1 MEINFKIKL
10 PEIKISESNNQEN
23 IQLPKA
29 LKICY
34 EYAFDNSKISI
45 NRQNNQNKQNNVIMI
60 DSSELVLNGQNNN
73 LLINKDK
80 ENTLSNNEN
89 DKENSYE
96 NTQALKKEE
105 KGEPLDNN
113 IISKTN
119 QYAETICLD
128 ANHADN
134 NIRKN
139 QYKERNNEKTPILV
153 ERKKLSNDYKVY
165 NHQNKNEENLEIGED
180 LFVIGVNDEIHE
192 DDLIKTFSLYGEVV
206 LAKIIKDKFTK
217 KAKGIAFV
225 KYKEKES
232 AIRAMNNKDKIHC
245 NGFPLTIKYNIKN
258 KENKYF
264 KEEREIRFNRKSVK
278 EEKLNKL
285 NFFNRERSREKDLES
300 GEILDE

>member
-1 MEINFKIKL
+1 MEINFKITF
-10 PEIKISESNNQEN
+10 PELKNSENNNKEN

-29 LKICY
+29 LKIIY
-34 EYAFDNSKISI
+34 EYVFDNSKTNI

-60 DSSELVLNGQNNN
+60 DPSEVVLNGENNN

-80 ENTLSNNEN
+80 EDTLNNNEN

-96 NTQALKKEE
+96 NTQTLKKEE
-105 KGEPLDNN
+105 RGEPSDKND
-113 IISKTN
+113 ISKANKFEETTCINVPLADTN
-119 QYAETICLD
+119 IKT
-128 ANHADN
+128 
-134 NIRKN
+134 N
-139 QYKERNNEKTPILV
+139 QYKERNNDKTPILV
-153 ERKKLSNDYKVY
+153 ERTKFSNDYQIY
-165 NHQNKNEENLEIGED
+165 NHQKKNEENPEIGED
-180 LFVIGVNDEIHE
+180 LFVIGINDEIHE
-192 DDLIKTFSLYGEVV
+192 DDLIRTFSEYGEVI

-232 AIRAMNNKDKIHC
+232 AIRAMNNKAKIIC

-264 KEEREIRFNRKSVK
+264 KEERGIRFNRKSDK

>member
-1 MEINFKIKL
+1 MEINLKIQF
-10 PEIKISESNNQEN
+10 PEIKISENNKKEN

-29 LKICY
+29 LKIIY
-34 EYAFDNSKISI
+34 EYAFDNSKTNI

-60 DSSELVLNGQNNN
+60 DPSEVVLNGENNN

-80 ENTLSNNEN
+80 ENTLNNNEN

-96 NTQALKKEE
+96 NSQALKKEE
-105 KGEPLDNN
+105 KGETSDKNN
-113 IISKTN
+113 ISKTN
-119 QYAETICLD
+119 HGEEITCLD
-128 ANHADN
+128 ADHEDN
-134 NIRKN
+134 NIKAN
-139 QYKERNNEKTPILV
+139 QYKERNNDKTPILV
-153 ERKKLSNDYKVY
+153 ERTKLSNDYKVY
-165 NHQNKNEENLEIGED
+165 NHQKKNEENPEIGED
-180 LFVIGVNDEIHE
+180 LFVIGINDEIHE
-192 DDLIKTFSLYGEVV
+192 DDLIRTFSEYGEVI

-232 AIRAMNNKDKIHC
+232 AIRAMNNKDSIFC
-245 NGFPLTIKYNIKN
+245 NGFPLTIKYNIIN

-264 KEEREIRFNRKSVK
+264 KEERGIRFNRKSDK

-285 NFFNRERSREKDLES
+285 NFFNRERSREKDLEI

>member
-34 EYAFDNSKISI
+34 EYVFDNSKTSI

-60 DSSELVLNGQNNN
+60 DSSELVLNGENND

-232 AIRAMNNKDKIHC
+232 AICAMNNKDKIHC

-264 KEEREIRFNRKSVK
+264 KEERGIRFNRKSVK

>member
-34 EYAFDNSKISI
+34 EYVFDNSKTSI

-60 DSSELVLNGQNNN
+60 DSSELVLNGENNN

-153 ERKKLSNDYKVY
+153 ERTKLSNDYKVY

-232 AIRAMNNKDKIHC
+232 AICAMNNKDKIHC

-264 KEEREIRFNRKSVK
+264 KEERGIRFNRKSVK

-285 NFFNRERSREKDLES
+285 KFFNRERSREKDLES

>member
-34 EYAFDNSKISI
+34 EYVFDNSKTSI

-113 IISKTN
+113 IISKIN
-119 QYAETICLD
+119 QCAETTCLD

-232 AIRAMNNKDKIHC
+232 AICAMNNKDKIHC

-264 KEEREIRFNRKSVK
+264 KEERGIRFNRKSVK

-285 NFFNRERSREKDLES
+285 KFFNRERSREKDLES

>member
-1 MEINFKIKL
+1 MEINLKIQF
-10 PEIKISESNNQEN
+10 PEIKISENNNQEN

-29 LKICY
+29 LKISY
-34 EYAFDNSKISI
+34 EYIFDHSKTNI

-60 DSSELVLNGQNNN
+60 DPSELVLNGENNN
-73 LLINKDK
+73 LLINQKK

-96 NTQALKKEE
+96 NTQALNKEE
-105 KGEPLDNN
+105 KGEPSDKND
-113 IISKTN
+113 ISKTN
-119 QYAETICLD
+119 QLEETTCLD
-128 ANHADN
+128 VAHADN
-134 NIRKN
+134 NINKN
-139 QYKERNNEKTPILV
+139 QYKERNNDKTPILV
-153 ERKKLSNDYKVY
+153 ERTKLSNDYKVY
-165 NHQNKNEENLEIGED
+165 NHQNKNEENPEIGED

-192 DDLIKTFSLYGEVV
+192 DDLIKTFSSYGEVI

-225 KYKEKES
+225 KYKERKS
-232 AIRAMNNKDKIHC
+232 AICAMNDKDKIYC

-264 KEEREIRFNRKSVK
+264 KEEKGIRFNRKSDK
-278 EEKLNKL
+278 EGKINKL
-285 NFFNRERSREKDLES
+285 NFCNRERSREKDIES

>member
-60 DSSELVLNGQNNN
+60 DSSELVLNGENNN

-232 AIRAMNNKDKIHC
+232 AICAMNNKDKIHC

-264 KEEREIRFNRKSVK
+264 KEERGIRFNRKSVK

-285 NFFNRERSREKDLES
+285 KFFNRERSREKDLES

>member
-34 EYAFDNSKISI
+34 EYAFDNSKTSI

-60 DSSELVLNGQNNN
+60 DSSELVLNGENNN

-113 IISKTN
+113 IISKIN
-119 QYAETICLD
+119 QCAETTCLD

-232 AIRAMNNKDKIHC
+232 AICAMNNKDKIHC

-285 NFFNRERSREKDLES
+285 KFFNRERSREKDLES

>member
-34 EYAFDNSKISI
+34 EYAFDNSKTSI

-60 DSSELVLNGQNNN
+60 DSSELVLNGENNN

-119 QYAETICLD
+119 QCAETTCLD

-153 ERKKLSNDYKVY
+153 ERTKLSNDYKVY

-245 NGFPLTIKYNIKN
+245 NG
-258 KENKYF
+258 
-264 KEEREIRFNRKSVK
+264 
-278 EEKLNKL
+278 
-285 NFFNRERSREKDLES
+285 
-300 GEILDE
+300 